1 MKKEPP
7 TELETITIGPS
18 CCGHF
23 AASRDLCN
31 HCIANGMYSH
41 ALCFVPPAIGNGTGY
56 EQQQKELHELADI
69 IGGGKTGART

>member
-1 MKKEPP
+1 MRKQPP
-7 TELETITIGPS
+7 PELETITIGPS

-31 HCIANGMYSH
+31 GCIANGMYSY
-41 ALCFVPPAIGNGTGY
+41 ALCFVPPVSNGKGY

-69 IGGGKTGART
+69 IGGGKT